1 MNHSLDSLDISSN
14 CNHGYNSSFIHSNH
28 FGSVG
33 KQILILDRKKMEKI
47 QLEIHCLFHG
57 SDRGFKQSFH
67 VDIFETIPLV
77 LDGKPIREN
86 VWDKT
91 KRKLIQTLTNYYEP
105 SFRVIGIDGNS
116 FSGSRNH
123 HSGNYGSVGRKN
135 SGVGG
140 TFSGDSYYLLV
151 IYAMNEKG
159 SSDRNE
165 SFTVLVSDDPDRY
178 TTGDNVYNHLFHLE
192 SEERRGAGN
201 RIQSPSPISSSSSSS
216 GGGKSSSSS
225 TKSFPSSSSGSSQG
239 ETSFSLFHFFTYHS
253 VSFFLPVLSVELPFR
268 SPSPLSPSPSSTL
281 VLNAFPITDHHRKQ
295 FDDLTAKNQ
304 TYRYSE
310 VRVEL
315 TAWTAERERE
325 REGEGEK
332 ENEGDS

>member
-1 MNHSLDSLDISSN
+1 MMMMMMMFPNLFIGKPEGVRDCLVLNHSLDSLDISSN
-14 CNHGYNSSFIHSNH
+14 CNHGYNSSFIYSNH

-33 KQILILDRKKMEKI
+33 RQILILDRKKMENI

-67 VDIFETIPLV
+67 VDIFETIPFV

-86 VWDKT
+86 VWEKT
-91 KRKLIQTLTNYYEP
+91 KRKLVQTLTNYYEP

-140 TFSGDSYYLLV
+140 TSSGDSYYLFL

-178 TTGDNVYNHLFHLE
+178 TAGDNVYNHLFYLE
-192 SEERRGAGN
+192 SEEKRGAGN

-239 ETSFSLFHFFTYHS
+239 ETSFSLSLSFLYPSFCLFFPSCS
-253 VSFFLPVLSVELPFR
+253 VCRTSISFSSLPLLLSSWMLFQSPIITGSNLMISLPR
-268 SPSPLSPSPSSTL
+268 TKHIDT
-281 VLNAFPITDHHRKQ
+281 VK
-295 FDDLTAKNQ
+295 
-304 TYRYSE
+304 
-310 VRVEL
+310 
-315 TAWTAERERE
+315 
-325 REGEGEK
+325 
-332 ENEGDS
+332 